1 MKVSETTISELLDGK
16 KHYIVPIFQRIYS
29 WKTDN
34 CEQLFNDIKKLMI
47 EDGKRKE
54 HFIGSIVEIA
64 HKKNSGTLSAHSII
78 DGQQRF
84 TTCILF
90 ILALI
95 ENFKDTN
102 TFDLEDV
109 RESYLINPRKENN
122 EKYKILLIEE
132 DMIILK
138 KLIDNE
144 KIYEE
149 DKKSVI
155 YKNFSYF
162 KDEIF
167 KIKKTF
173 SFQQFIDTMK
183 KLRVALITLDS
194 DIDNPQLIFE
204 SINSTGL
211 SLSQGDLI
219 KNFILM
225 DLLPEDQENIYKKYW
240 KHLEETL
247 TQFNQLDVF
256 FKHFLTIKTKMI
268 PNENKIYNEFKI
280 FRNNSSASI
289 YEIVED
295 IYQYFINFE
304 KILKNRFEDEKIS
317 KSMKNLKSLK
327 NKVVDP
333 LLMELLNKY
342 DEQLLNSD
350 DLNYLINI
358 FMSYIVRR
366 SFVGLATSILNK
378 AFVTLISKLDNENIK
393 EVICATLLNF
403 ENTQKFPN
411 NKEFENNFKN
421 KNFYNMQIKNAILE
435 MIENFENKTSI
446 IFNNYTVEHIMPQGE
461 NMPKVWREMLGDN
474 WEEILEKYVQT
485 IGNITLTLYNSELSN
500 NSFEKKKDMQ
510 GGFRESQLKLNRFV
524 VNSDN
529 WGEEE
534 IKQRADELYKYCLKI
549 FLYPNIEK
557 EILDKYKI
565 KKINSEYTLEGHKHC
580 NNLYIQNLFNK
591 LWKLFKNINPNL
603 EYIVLKEYIK
613 IIENEDTIGSLVF
626 NKDYIYFTFK
636 NWEEIIDQNKIIID
650 LTNINRWGTGNARIK
665 INDETFAECENIIEQ
680 VIEKYSD

>member
-1 MKVSETTISELLDGK
+1 MKVSETTISDLLDGK

-34 CEQLFNDIKKLMI
+34 CQQLFNDIKKLMMKD
-47 EDGKRKE
+47 EKRKE
-54 HFIGSIVEIA
+54 HFIGSIVAIA

-155 YKNFSYF
+155 FKNFSYF
-162 KDEIF
+162 KDEIS
-167 KIKKTF
+167 KIKETF

-256 FKHFLTIKTKMI
+256 FKHFLTIKTKII

-295 IYQYFINFE
+295 IYKYFINFE
-304 KILKNRFEDEKIS
+304 KIIKNTFEDEKIS

-366 SFVGLATSILNK
+366 SFSGLPTAALNK
-378 AFVTLISKLDNENIK
+378 TFVSLISKLDNENIK

-403 ENTQKFPN
+403 ENTQKFPD

-421 KNFYNMQIKNAILE
+421 KNFYNMNIKNAILQ

-461 NMPKVWREMLGDN
+461 NMPKVWREMLGDD
-474 WEEILEKYVQT
+474 WKDIFDKYVQT

-500 NSFEKKKDMQ
+500 HSFSKKKDMD
-510 GGFRESQLKLNRFV
+510 GGFRESQLKLNKFV

-565 KKINSEYTLEGHKHC
+565 KKINSKYTLVEHKHSS
-580 NNLYIQNLFNK
+580 NLYIQNIFNK
-591 LWKLFKNINPNL
+591 LWKLFKNINPYL
-603 EYIVLKEYIK
+603 EYIVLTDYIK
-613 IIENEDTIGSLVF
+613 IIENEDTIGCLIF
-626 NKDYIYFTFK
+626 TKNYIYFNFK

-650 LTNINRWGTGNARIK
+650 LTNINHWGTGNARIK